1 MLRYFLP
8 LNLFAITLAFD
19 AKRLFTNFTGLG
31 NYSRTLV
38 QNLAAT
44 APEHDYLL
52 ATPKLRENEE
62 TAPFLN
68 NPAFTVLQPNRWHR
82 RPLWRS
88 RGVVRDL
95 QRHGTDI
102 YHGLSHELPMGI
114 ERTGIRTVV
123 TMHDLIFHFYPAQY
137 RLIDR
142 TIYARK
148 FRSACRRADAVIAI
162 SESTKQDIMRIY
174 GTPPERIHVIYQG
187 CDPRFERQ
195 WATAE
200 LADLRTRLELP
211 QDFFLYV
218 GSLIERKNLHGI
230 IAALALLP
238 PADRRPLVI
247 VGGGG
252 AAYRAR
258 CAGAARAAGV
268 EELLRFR
275 RPTFADLPGV
285 YQSARLFLYP
295 SYYEGFGIPVVE
307 ALLSGCPV
315 ITSDT
320 SSLPEAAGPDSL
332 LVPPTEPAAIAG
344 AISRILHEPGLAE
357 RMVVRGKNYAERFSA
372 PAVTEPVL
380 GTLRKLPS

>member
-1 MLRYFLP
+1 M
-8 LNLFAITLAFD
+8 
-19 AKRLFTNFTGLG
+19 
-31 NYSRTLV
+31 
-38 QNLAAT
+38 AAA

-52 ATPKLRENEE
+52 ATPGVKVNNE

-68 NPAFTVLQPNRWHR
+68 DPAFTVMQPDHWYR
-82 RPLWRS
+82 RPGWRS
-88 RGVVRDL
+88 RGVVSDL
-95 QRHGTDI
+95 QRNGTDL
-102 YHGLSHELPMGI
+102 YHGLSHELPLGI
-114 ERTGIRTVV
+114 ERTGIRSVV

-142 TIYARK
+142 TIYDRK

-195 WATAE
+195 WTTAE
-200 LADLRTRLELP
+200 LADLRTRLDLP
-211 QDFFLYV
+211 EDFFLYV

-238 PADRRPLVI
+238 PEDRRPLVI

-252 AAYRAR
+252 DAYRSHCEKVAQ
-258 CAGAARAAGV
+258 AAGIHD
-268 EELLRFR
+268 LLSFR
-275 RPTFADLPGV
+275 RPTFTDLPGV

-295 SYYEGFGIPVVE
+295 SFYEGFGIPVVE

-332 LVPPTEPAAIAG
+332 LVPPAEPAAIAG
-344 AISRILHEPGLAE
+344 AISR
-357 RMVVRGKNYAERFSA
+357 MF
-372 PAVTEPVL
+372 T
-380 GTLRKLPS
+380 